1 MQGKAFMSTMATFTT
16 YKRDNLPHLLRYE
29 KKNYK
34 ILFTYKI
41 QRLILIGGSPIEAH
55 LSDLFDQLSFFLQ
68 ILEDLIKLQ
77 IWTINLT
84 CDF

>member
-1 MQGKAFMSTMATFTT
+1 MRGKAFMSTTTTFTT
-16 YKRDNLPHLLRYE
+16 YKRNNLPHLLRYE

-55 LSDLFDQLSFFLQ
+55 LSDLFDQLSFFA
-68 ILEDLIKLQ
+68 DLRRPSKTPDLD
-77 IWTINLT
+77 N
-84 CDF
+84 